1 MDATTNVITNLAA
14 PAEPMYLH
22 LSITDPEVAAA
33 IGEAGEGRER
43 QEFALTALRVGILSL
58 RAARGTVDGATVRHE
73 GDRLVSA
80 MREQLAGF
88 RASVDQTLSGTL
100 RQYFDPASGLFAER
114 VQRLVRHDG
123 DLANVVGQQVEAARR
138 AFDGLF
144 DQHLGEQSELQRL
157 LSADHDNA
165 FPQALREQVNG
176 ALRQQGDTITA
187 EFTLDRPES
196 ALSRLVRELEQRH
209 GNLERAL
216 GEKVG
221 SVVAEFSLDDEHS
234 ALSRLKRGVETVQQ
248 EIGAQFSLD
257 NPESGLTRIV
267 QQLDRFEQ
275 QQREQAQAFEVKV
288 TGLLQALVTRR
299 EQARRSNAHGAE
311 FEARVGE
318 TLRECC
324 VPADDV
330 IEECGSTTGLVSR
343 CKIGDFVITLG
354 PDTAAPGARIVVEAK
369 AREVFTL
376 KQTLAE
382 ADEARRNRD
391 ASVCLFVHA
400 ARTAPAGL
408 PDLHRHGHDV
418 VVVWDED
425 DPLTDVRLKAGYLV
439 ARALAIRAAARE
451 EEGASLAEMDAAI
464 EAIRQQLAGFE
475 EIGTSAQTVIRGGEK
490 IAGRAA
496 GMRVKLEAQLTLLQ
510 RVSQQL
516 KGDVAAR

>member
-187 EFTLDRPES
+187 DFTGTDAQVDRAINC
-196 ALSRLVRELEQRH
+196 ALCYTYAMVMY
-209 GNLERAL
+209 G
-216 GEKVG
+216 
-221 SVVAEFSLDDEHS
+221 
-234 ALSRLKRGVETVQQ
+234 
-248 EIGAQFSLD
+248 
-257 NPESGLTRIV
+257 
-267 QQLDRFEQ
+267 
-275 QQREQAQAFEVKV
+275 VKV
-288 TGLLQALVTRR
+288 FCLVYALKSLLPISLLFFAKKAYWFIGL
-299 EQARRSNAHGAE
+299 
-311 FEARVGE
+311 
-318 TLRECC
+318 
-324 VPADDV
+324 
-330 IEECGSTTGLVSR
+330 GLMSFGF
-343 CKIGDFVITLG
+343 C
-354 PDTAAPGARIVVEAK
+354 
-369 AREVFTL
+369 
-376 KQTLAE
+376 
-382 ADEARRNRD
+382 
-391 ASVCLFVHA
+391 
-400 ARTAPAGL
+400 
-408 PDLHRHGHDV
+408 
-418 VVVWDED
+418 
-425 DPLTDVRLKAGYLV
+425 RL
-439 ARALAIRAAARE
+439 
-451 EEGASLAEMDAAI
+451 
-464 EAIRQQLAGFE
+464 
-475 EIGTSAQTVIRGGEK
+475 
-490 IAGRAA
+490 
-496 GMRVKLEAQLTLLQ
+496 
-510 RVSQQL
+510 
-516 KGDVAAR
+516 